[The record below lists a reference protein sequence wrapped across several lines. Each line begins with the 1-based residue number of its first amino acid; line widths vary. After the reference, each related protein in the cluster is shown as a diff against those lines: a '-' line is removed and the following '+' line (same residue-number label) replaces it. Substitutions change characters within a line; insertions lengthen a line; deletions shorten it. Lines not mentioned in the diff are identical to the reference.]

1 MWKLALALLT
11 TFSLPTL
18 ANHPWRDSY
27 GTKTEAGSFFMDR
40 CYAFS
45 MNMAVE
51 RGDDYIDT
59 LSVYKQCK
67 CQEENLIKST
77 RQRCP
82 SIYTKQKD

>member
-27 GTKTEAGSFFMDR
+27 GTKTETGSFFMDR

-45 MNMAVE
+45 MNYAVKQ
-51 RGDDYIDT
+51 GIDLEA

-67 CQEENLIKST
+67 CNLENIIKST

-82 SIYTKQKD
+82 SMNSIQKK